1 MYGFIFYILAALTR
15 LGAKIILFGQD
26 TVKRIDASNKGK
38 EVYTDHNGASRL
50 TSTGQRFTASQQPNG
65 HWIWTDDHFNIVKD
79 VSQNHIEQCR
89 KESYDFSVKH
99 GCSTYIWMASTWG
112 RATSTSTENIYK
124 HDYASYFKDPADVKY
139 HFPTL
144 YKDIKTGEIYAIG
157 ILDCGWRSILKKYF
171 GYDPKDYCRF
181 VNKEYFVNPKT
192 NEIIRAV
199 DKEDRIGC
207 SESLTQEE
215 IEMINKLTLEKGK
228 KFFYKYADHL
238 DYWRIHEHE
247 K

>member
-26 TVKRIDASNKGK
+26 AFKRIDANNKGK
-38 EVYTDHNGASRL
+38 ETYIDHNGASRL
-50 TSTGQRFTASQQPNG
+50 TSTGQRFTASQQTNG
-65 HWIWTDDHFNIVKD
+65 HWVWTDDNFNVVKD
-79 VSQNHIEQCR
+79 VSQNHIDKCR

-99 GCSTYIWMASTWG
+99 GCSTYIWMTKTWG

-124 HDYASYFKDPADVKY
+124 NEYSNYFKNPNDVKY

-144 YKDIKTGEIYAIG
+144 YKDIKTGEIYVIG
-157 ILDCGWRSILKKYF
+157 ILDSRWRKTLKEQF
-171 GYDPKDYCRF
+171 GYESRHNCALIND
-181 VNKEYFVNPKT
+181 EYFINPKT

-199 DKEDRIGC
+199 DEEDRIG
-207 SESLTQEE
+207 SPESLTQEE
-215 IEMINKLTLEKGK
+215 IEMINKLTYEKGK
-228 KFFYKYADHL
+228 TFFYKYADHL
-238 DYWRIHEHE
+238 DYWRIHKYE